1 MRARFVGSPC
11 RHVMRQH
18 GLDNEYTV
26 LFCPHCERSFR
37 HEVHLQRHLRKHTG
51 VANGSAHCSAC
62 GKSFP
67 HESLLKEHLM
77 MEHPNL
83 T

>member
-1 MRARFVGSPC
+1 
-11 RHVMRQH
+11 MRQH

-37 HEVHLQRHLRKHTG
+37 REAHLQRHLKKHTVHG
-51 VANGSAHCSAC
+51 APPAHCSAC
-62 GKSFP
+62 GTSFP